1 MSIDQAEIDKLVEK
15 KVAERTKELEQRLE
29 T

>member
-1 MSIDQAEIDKLVEK
+1 MSIDQSEIDKLVEK
-15 KVAERTKELEQRLE
+15 KVAERTKELEQKFE